1 MGWLT
6 FVDFANFRFMVEY
19 FIAIAFM
26 QPDIMESITVIIIIK
41 PATTNTIATVVITII
56 VTITI
61 IVVAIATMLIFP
73 SPNSLLCI

>member
-26 QPDIMESITVIIIIK
+26 QPDIMESITIIIIL
-41 PATTNTIATVVITII
+41 ATTNTIATVVITII

-61 IVVAIATMLIFP
+61 IVVAIATMLIYP